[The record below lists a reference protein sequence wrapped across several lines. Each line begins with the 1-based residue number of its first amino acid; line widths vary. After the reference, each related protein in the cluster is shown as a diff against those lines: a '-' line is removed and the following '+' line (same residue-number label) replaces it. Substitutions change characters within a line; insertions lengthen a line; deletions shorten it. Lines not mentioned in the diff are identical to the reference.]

1 MLLNKKLF
9 SEKEE
14 KLIVSKI
21 AEVETKTSGEIRLYV
36 EKECDQLNP
45 LERAREL
52 FLEAE
57 MQKTEAHTGVLIYL
71 AYKSHHFAVWGDE
84 GITKSLPHHFW
95 DDTVKE
101 AIELFKKNQY
111 TEGII
116 HTIENIGIHLNQ
128 KFPASHNDTNQL
140 PDDIIYG

>member
-14 KLIVSKI
+14 LIIVTKI
-21 AEVETKTSGEIRLYV
+21 AEVEAKTSGEIRLFV

-45 LERAREL
+45 LERAKEL
-52 FLEAE
+52 FHESGME
-57 MQKTEAHTGVLIYL
+57 KTKERTGVLIYL

-95 DDTVKE
+95 DDTVME
-101 AIELFKKNQY
+101 AIELFKVNKY
-111 TEGII
+111 SEGII
-116 HTIENIGIHLNQ
+116 HTIENIGIHLNKNFPSQ
-128 KFPASHNDTNQL
+128 KNDTNQL